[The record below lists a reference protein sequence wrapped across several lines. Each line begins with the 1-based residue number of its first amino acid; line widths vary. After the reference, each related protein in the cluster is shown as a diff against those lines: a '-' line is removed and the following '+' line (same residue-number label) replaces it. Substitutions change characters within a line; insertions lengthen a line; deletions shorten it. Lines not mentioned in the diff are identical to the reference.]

1 MKVYVETV
9 LLSGLTKRD
18 IKQKELRALERI
30 LDAWKSKEIEDL
42 DLYTSPVAREELARI
57 PPKYRATH
65 ERVYEMPEEVPLS
78 IERAADP
85 RMEGTGV
92 IGSLLQGILIN

>member
-30 LDAWKSKEIEDL
+30 LDA
-42 DLYTSPVAREELARI
+42 SPVAREELARI